1 MKGRRPCH
9 EPGFTGSDQVGKEN
23 MEQNSKKDKEL
34 EVPEGLGV
42 VDEISDPTP
51 AIEETPDIATLQEE
65 LAEAN
70 DRVLRIAADA
80 ENFKKRMARE
90 KEKMVKY
97 AGENILRELLPTVD
111 NLGRALEQGQ
121 AESEDVEKKLESML
135 EGIELT
141 NKGLLSLLEKFE
153 VTPIDSEG
161 KEFNPDEMDA
171 LTMENSEDV
180 PANHVLREFAKGY
193 RFKDRVLRHA
203 QVVVSSGKES

>member
-1 MKGRRPCH
+1 
-9 EPGFTGSDQVGKEN
+9 
-23 MEQNSKKDKEL
+23 MEQNVKRDEEL
-34 EVPEGLGV
+34 EVPEDLGV
-42 VDEISDPTP
+42 VDEISDPNP
-51 AIEETPDIATLQEE
+51 AIEETPDIAALQEE

-80 ENFKKRMARE
+80 ENYKKRMTRE

-111 NLGRALEQGQ
+111 NLDRALEQGQ

-153 VTPIDSEG
+153 VTPIDSVG

-180 PANHVLREFAKGY
+180 PANHVLQEFAKGY

>member
-1 MKGRRPCH
+1 
-9 EPGFTGSDQVGKEN
+9 
-23 MEQNSKKDKEL
+23 MEQNVKRDEEL
-34 EVPEGLGV
+34 EVPEDLGA
-42 VDEISDPTP
+42 VDEIADADPNP
-51 AIEETPDIATLQEE
+51 AALEETPDIATLQEE
-65 LAEAN
+65 LAQAN

-111 NLGRALEQGQ
+111 NLDRALEQGR
-121 AESEDVEKKLESML
+121 AESEDTEKKLESML

-153 VTPIDSEG
+153 VTPIDSVG

-171 LTMENSEDV
+171 LTMENSDDV